1 MRKTSGLVLV
11 CVGAIG
17 FTLYGI
23 VVLRLPL
30 LSALHIFGLGEFG
43 LYVDRVVAP
52 VSAAVALISG
62 ILLLRRGSPPA
73 DRL

>member
-1 MRKTSGLVLV
+1 MRKASGLVLV

-30 LSALHIFGLGEFG
+30 SALHIFGLGQFG